1 MCEHNTQHQ
10 GEVMKNPYRNP
21 LDGKTGN
28 TQELLAELNIDELQL
43 YIAHYRWR
51 QANEKFPQ
59 EPRNRYQS
67 ESYFRYRTNQTIYEV
82 QKLLSEK

>member
-1 MCEHNTQHQ
+1 ME
-10 GEVMKNPYRNP
+10 NPYRNP

-51 QANEKFPQ
+51 QANETFSYNPKTPY
-59 EPRNRYQS
+59 RS
-67 ESYFRYRTNQTIYEV
+67 GSYFRYRTNQWIFDA
-82 QKLLSEK
+82 QKLIKEKQSET

>member
-1 MCEHNTQHQ
+1 
-10 GEVMKNPYRNP
+10 MKNPYRNP

-51 QANEKFPQ
+51 QANEKFAQ
-59 EPRNRYQS
+59 KPRNRYQS
-67 ESYFRYRTNQTIYEV
+67 ESYFRYRTNQSIYEAQQLIV
-82 QKLLSEK
+82 NKNTKH